1 MRDRNPV
8 LLSGES
14 VGLRE
19 ELPQSLAGVF
29 ITAEL
34 GRRTTAPRNHLR
46 EKLAIQDIAERMSDQ
61 PTEILPQLVKLA
73 MEISGAES
81 AGISIL
87 EQDKELF
94 RWFGLAGVLAAFEGA
109 TTPRNDSPCG
119 VCLDFDGPILMDRPE
134 RVYAWIADANIT
146 VPEVLLVPLRVKG
159 RGAIGTLWLVAKE
172 PGHFDLGHAQAM
184 TELSAFAGVALRMIQ
199 TEERLNQSLHAQE
212 VLTREMSHR
221 VKNLFAL
228 TASMIRMSD
237 RTSHSQAELAEKLTG
252 RVLALADANALVRR
266 QFGAGAPD
274 GVGFDEL
281 IARILRPH
289 EHKCSTVSGPALPVG
304 ERSTNNIALIFHELA
319 TNAAK
324 YGALSSERGAVK
336 VTWTIVDQ
344 DVHLVWQESGG
355 PLASPPASQ
364 GYGSRLVA
372 ATVASLDGKLDY
384 DWAPAG
390 LKAEMRFPLASLQA

>member
-1 MRDRNPV
+1 M
-8 LLSGES
+8 
-14 VGLRE
+14 GLRE

-34 GRRTTAPRNHLR
+34 GRRTSTPRNHLR
-46 EKLAIQDIAERMSDQ
+46 EKLAIQDIADRMSDQ

-73 MEISGAES
+73 MEISGAAS

-87 EQDKELF
+87 EPEKELF

-109 TTPRNDSPCG
+109 TTPRNNSPCG

-159 RGAIGTLWLVAKE
+159 SGAIGTLWLVAKE
-172 PGHFDLGHAQAM
+172 PGHFDLGHAEAM
-184 TELSAFAGVALRMIQ
+184 TELAAFAGVALRMIQ

-237 RTSHSQAELAEKLTG
+237 RTSNSQGELAEKLTG

-266 QFGAGAPD
+266 QFGGGAD
-274 GVGFDEL
+274 GVGLEEL
-281 IARILRPH
+281 VVRILRPH
-289 EHKCSTVSGPALPVG
+289 EHMRSIIRGPALPVG
-304 ERSTNNIALIFHELA
+304 ERATNNIALIFHELA

-324 YGALSSERGAVK
+324 YGALSSESGTVQ
-336 VTWTIVDQ
+336 VTWMIAGQ
-344 DVHLVWQESGG
+344 DALVVWQESGG
-355 PLASPPASQ
+355 PPATPPVSQ

-372 ATVASLDGKLDY
+372 ATVAGLGGKLDH
-384 DWAPAG
+384 DWAPQG

>member
-1 MRDRNPV
+1 M
-8 LLSGES
+8 LLSGER

-34 GRRTTAPRNHLR
+34 SRRTSSPRNHLR

-61 PTEILPQLVKLA
+61 PSEILPQLVKLA

-87 EQDKELF
+87 EQDKGLF

-134 RVYAWIADANIT
+134 RVYAWIADADIT

-159 RGAIGTLWLVAKE
+159 SHAIGTLWLVAKE

-184 TELSAFAGVALRMIQ
+184 SELAAFAGMALRMIQ
-199 TEERLNQSLHAQE
+199 TEEQLKQSLQAQE
-212 VLTREMSHR
+212 VLAREMSHR

-237 RTSHSQAELAEKLTG
+237 RTSNSQAELAEKLTG

-266 QFGAGAPD
+266 QFGAGAPA
-274 GVGFDEL
+274 GVGLEEL

-289 EHKCSTVSGPALPVG
+289 EHMRSIIRGPALPVG
-304 ERSTNNIALIFHELA
+304 ERATNNIALVFHELA

-324 YGALSSERGAVK
+324 YGALSSETGTVK
-336 VTWTIVDQ
+336 VTWSIVDQ
-344 DVHLVWQESGG
+344 DVLIVWQESGG
-355 PLASPPASQ
+355 PPATPPESQ

-372 ATVASLDGKLDY
+372 ATVAGLSGKLDY
-384 DWAPAG
+384 DWAPHG
-390 LKAEMRFPLASLQA
+390 LKAEMRLPIASLQA

>member
-1 MRDRNPV
+1 M
-8 LLSGES
+8 
-14 VGLRE
+14 GLRE

-34 GRRTTAPRNHLR
+34 GRRASTPRNHLR
-46 EKLAIQDIAERMSDQ
+46 EKLAIQDIADRMSDQ
-61 PTEILPQLVKLA
+61 PKQILPQLVKLA

-159 RGAIGTLWLVAKE
+159 SGAIGTLWLVAKE
-172 PGHFDLGHAQAM
+172 PGYFDLGHVQAT
-184 TELSAFAGVALRMIQ
+184 TELAAFAGVALRMIQ

-228 TASMIRMSD
+228 TASMIRMSN
-237 RTSHSQAELAEKLTG
+237 RTSSSQAELADKLTG

-274 GVGFDEL
+274 GVGLEEL
-281 IARILRPH
+281 IVRILRPH
-289 EHKCSTVSGPALPVG
+289 EHMRSIVRGPALPVG
-304 ERSTNNIALIFHELA
+304 ERATNNIALVFHELA

-324 YGALSSERGAVK
+324 YGALSSEGGTVR
-336 VTWTIVDQ
+336 VTWTIADQ
-344 DVHLVWQESGG
+344 DLHLVWQESGG

-372 ATVASLDGKLDY
+372 ATVSGLSGKLDY
-384 DWAPAG
+384 DWARQG
-390 LKAEMRFPLASLQA
+390 LKAEMRFPLASMQA

>member
-1 MRDRNPV
+1 M
-8 LLSGES
+8 LLSGAQ

-34 GRRTTAPRNHLR
+34 GRRTTTPRNHLR
-46 EKLAIQDIAERMSDQ
+46 EKLAIQDIADRMSDQ
-61 PTEILPQLVKLA
+61 PTQILPQLVKLA

-159 RGAIGTLWLVAKE
+159 SGAIGTLWLVAKE
-172 PGHFDLGHAQAM
+172 PGYFDLGHVQAT
-184 TELSAFAGVALRMIQ
+184 TELAAFAGVALRMIQ

-228 TASMIRMSD
+228 TASMIRMSN
-237 RTSHSQAELAEKLTG
+237 RTSSSQAELADKLTG

-274 GVGFDEL
+274 GVGLEEL
-281 IARILRPH
+281 IVRILRPH
-289 EHKCSTVSGPALPVG
+289 EHMRSIVRGPALPVG
-304 ERSTNNIALIFHELA
+304 ERATNNIALVFHELA

-324 YGALSSERGAVK
+324 YGALSSEGGTVR
-336 VTWTIVDQ
+336 VTWTIADQ

-364 GYGSRLVA
+364 GYGARLVS
-372 ATVASLDGKLDY
+372 ATVSGLSGKLDY
-384 DWAPAG
+384 DWAPQG